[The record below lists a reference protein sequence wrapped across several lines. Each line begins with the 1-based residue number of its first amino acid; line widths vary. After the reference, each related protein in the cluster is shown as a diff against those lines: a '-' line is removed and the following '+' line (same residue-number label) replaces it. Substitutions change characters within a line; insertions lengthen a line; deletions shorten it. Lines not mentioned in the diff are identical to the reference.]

1 MTVIEWGAVG
11 FNLLYVYLAGRQK
24 IACWP
29 VGIIGVVLSFLVY
42 VPARLYSDALLQVF
56 YLVLSLYGWWTWSVG
71 NVEPSRSAI
80 RRMTGIL
87 HVRVISVGA
96 GGGLLLGWFWSH
108 FGAALPVMDG
118 MTTSFSIVTTWL
130 VARRYL
136 ENWWYWIVIDSVCIG
151 VYFLRDIP
159 AFIVLFG
166 MYVLLSVWGLR
177 AWQRSLDQGRL
188 ARENHDAESMII

>member
-1 MTVIEWGAVG
+1 MTGIEWGAVC
-11 FNLLYVYLAGRQK
+11 FNLLYVYLAGRRN

-56 YLVLSLYGWWTWSVG
+56 YLVLSLYGWWTWSNNG
-71 NVEPSRSAI
+71 EASDFPSV
-80 RRMTGIL
+80 RRMSRIQHVYVIL
-87 HVRVISVGA
+87 VGL
-96 GGGLLLGWFWSH
+96 GGGMLLGWFWSH
-108 FGAALPVMDG
+108 FDAALPMIDG
-118 MTTSFSIVTTWL
+118 LTTSFSMVTTWL

-166 MYVLLSVWGLR
+166 MYVLLSIWGLR
-177 AWQRSLDQGRL
+177 AWHRTLNQ
-188 ARENHDAESMII
+188 AV

>member
-1 MTVIEWGAVG
+1 MTGIEWGAVG
-11 FNLLYVYLAGRQK
+11 FNLLYVYLAGRRK

-29 VGIIGVVLSFLVY
+29 VGIVGVVLSFLVY

-56 YLVLSLYGWWTWSVG
+56 YLVLSLYGWWTWSG
-71 NVEPSRSAI
+71 SGGSNAHRDI
-80 RRMTGIL
+80 RRMPMRL
-87 HVRVISVGA
+87 HMGVIVAGV

-108 FGAALPVMDG
+108 FGAALPVIDG

-151 VYFLRDIP
+151 VYILRDIP
-159 AFIVLFG
+159 AFIVLFI
-166 MYVLLSVWGLR
+166 MYVLLSFWGLR
-177 AWQRSLDQGRL
+177 SWQSSLSRAG
-188 ARENHDAESMII
+188 ESGEHLDTPRPFV